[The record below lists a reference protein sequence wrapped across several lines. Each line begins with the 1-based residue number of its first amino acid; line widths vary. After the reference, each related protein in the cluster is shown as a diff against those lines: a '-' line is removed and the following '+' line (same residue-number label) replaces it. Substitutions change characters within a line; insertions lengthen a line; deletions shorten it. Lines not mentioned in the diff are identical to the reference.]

1 MSSCTAPVPVKTLYT
16 TELCFNNCV
25 DDRHLATINGA
36 YITHWFH
43 LNTEEEES
51 TPSTYYVRACT
62 RSSLKDGCCTGVR
75 QGQGKLYSNH
85 GATHPSHRSNTS
97 PYPRGHTPQ
106 PPQQHLPC
114 TRSHLLLST
123 SISSSSG
130 LSPPDLSPSGLSL
143 STSSPPL
150 AEVSL
155 DISFCSALAKECTS
169 AQERARHCSV

>member
-1 MSSCTAPVPVKTLYT
+1 MSSYTSPVPVKTLYT

-75 QGQGKLYSNH
+75 QGQGKLYSTH
-85 GATHPSHRSNTS
+85 GATHPSH
-97 PYPRGHTPQ
+97 
-106 PPQQHLPC
+106 PQQHLPC
-114 TRSHLLLST
+114 TQSHLLLST

-150 AEVSL
+150 VEVSL